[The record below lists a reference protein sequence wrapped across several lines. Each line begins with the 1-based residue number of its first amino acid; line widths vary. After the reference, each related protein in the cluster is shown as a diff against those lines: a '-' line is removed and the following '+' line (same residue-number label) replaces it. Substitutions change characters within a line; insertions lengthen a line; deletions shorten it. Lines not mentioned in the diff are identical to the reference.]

1 MTSVEKEIVAKE
13 SLFYDVV
20 KPKEQ
25 NNNDSNK
32 NDSNLDRNG
41 NYTPLPNKN
50 GEVAPQSILMLNLN
64 TSLNF
69 LVIFFKLYSF
79 IWAKQIRLSW

>member
-20 KPKEQ
+20 KPKEL
-25 NNNDSNK
+25 NNNDSK
-32 NDSNLDRNG
+32 NDSSLDRNG

-50 GEVAPQSILMLNLN
+50 GEVEKVAPQSN
-64 TSLNF
+64 T
-69 LVIFFKLYSF
+69 
-79 IWAKQIRLSW
+79 